1 MKKVVSLVLM
11 VVILSTSVV
20 AFANMDEKL
29 GDHWSK
35 GIIEKDFVAYYFP
48 YLAKDK
54 FNKLDP
60 RENIKK
66 EDFTLSLASL
76 SKDYD
81 LEVTGDN
88 IGINGYLTRREV
100 VESIGDKLLAMD
112 IKLEKSNEL
121 SFQDINTM
129 SEESIVLL
137 RVLYNLKIIN
147 GVSATNF
154 APDRKLSQAEAI
166 IILQRLKGVLEEMKE
181 ISFNISGMVQSYN
194 NQESIIVKE
203 SGDKVLVT
211 LTKEFPTPGYSLGVE
226 KIVHEKDGYQIYL
239 KITPPKEG
247 MMQLQVITYKTI
259 TIEIDKKELK
269 QTPYNFTVE
278 GIKSNLY

>member
-1 MKKVVSLVLM
+1 MKKIVSLLLVL
-11 VVILSTSVV
+11 VILSSTVV
-20 AFANMDEKL
+20 AFADISEKL

-35 GIIEKDFVAYYFP
+35 EFIERDFVAYYFP

-54 FNKLDP
+54 FNRLDP
-60 RENIKK
+60 RENINK

-81 LEVTGDN
+81 LEMTVDN
-88 IGINGYLTRREV
+88 IGINGSLTRKEV
-100 VESIGDKLLAMD
+100 VELIGKKLLEID
-112 IKLEKSNEL
+112 IKLDENQEL
-121 SFQDINTM
+121 TFQDINTM
-129 SEESIVLL
+129 SESSIELL
-137 RVLYNLKIIN
+137 KVLYNLKIIN
-147 GVSATNF
+147 GVSATSF

-166 IILQRLKGVLEEMKE
+166 IILQRLKGVLEGMREV
-181 ISFNISGMVQSYN
+181 SFNITGIVQSYN

-203 SGDKVLVT
+203 SGTKVLVT

-226 KIVHEKDGYQIYL
+226 KILSEKDGYNIYL

-247 MMQLQVITYKTI
+247 MMQLQVLTYKTM
-259 TIEIDKKELK
+259 TIEIDKKQLK
-269 QTPYNFTVE
+269 QLPYTFTVD